1 MSTLFI
7 VEDNIHMANILAS
20 FLCEEGQ
27 FSVSGTASSAEE
39 ALKSL
44 SHVAVDL
51 VLIDVGLPGMNGIE
65 LVKILHDQ
73 KLEAPCLMLSGHER
87 IEFVKRAL
95 EAGAKGYVLKTD
107 TLAILRAVQQVLAG
121 EIYISD
127 ELKKRISF

>member
-1 MSTLFI
+1 
-7 VEDNIHMANILAS
+7 MANILAS

-44 SHVAVDL
+44 SHAAVDL